1 MGRHKKQETKE
12 ASPKRMKKRYSNSE
26 LEVALVEFVRAG
38 YSSWKVEKVTGI
50 HHTTIQRAWENLS
63 LGDKQIIRE
72 RAGLITDTVSEAI
85 ISAEVDAIKALTIK
99 LKDVSDLA
107 LDEIEARLK
116 DPLRRMEIKDA
127 DLINI
132 ATKCLAMVKENTQSQ
147 EDKETAKS
155 KSVTNI
161 FNILDQSIQEHLT
174 ITSKEYEKH

>member
-1 MGRHKKQETKE
+1 MGRHKKHETKE

-38 YSSWKVEKVTGI
+38 YSGWKVEKVTGI
-50 HHTTIQRAWENLS
+50 HHTTIQRAWDNLS

-72 RAGLITDTVSEAI
+72 RAGLITDAVSEAI

-132 ATKCLAMVKENTQSQ
+132 ATKGMALVKENTQTK
-147 EDKETAKS
+147 EDEMAQSNKK
-155 KSVTNI
+155 VTQI

-174 ITSKEYEKH
+174 ILSMKYENE